1 MRAAALVNKG
11 SEPTCGDAAGFTD
24 SPLSECP
31 VSQDRLDHAA
41 NAENDRF
48 PPIFPKTLDFSPPW
62 SGSVG
67 TFQVARIAG
76 LHSVQGEGMA
86 RARGAERNMPTETS
100 TKPKTE
106 AAKVART
113 KPTRREQLTKLLNR
127 KSGAS
132 ITQIQKAF
140 GWQPHTARA
149 AISTL
154 RKRGTLIERTDTDKG
169 AVYRAVTE
177 G

>member
-1 MRAAALVNKG
+1 
-11 SEPTCGDAAGFTD
+11 
-24 SPLSECP
+24 
-31 VSQDRLDHAA
+31 
-41 NAENDRF
+41 
-48 PPIFPKTLDFSPPW
+48 
-62 SGSVG
+62 
-67 TFQVARIAG
+67 
-76 LHSVQGEGMA
+76 
-86 RARGAERNMPTETS
+86 MPTETS

-106 AAKVART
+106 ATKVART
-113 KPTRREQLTKLLNR
+113 KPTRREQLIKLLNR

-154 RKRGTLIERTDTDKG
+154 RKEGTPVERTDTDKG

>member
-1 MRAAALVNKG
+1 
-11 SEPTCGDAAGFTD
+11 
-24 SPLSECP
+24 
-31 VSQDRLDHAA
+31 
-41 NAENDRF
+41 
-48 PPIFPKTLDFSPPW
+48 
-62 SGSVG
+62 
-67 TFQVARIAG
+67 
-76 LHSVQGEGMA
+76 
-86 RARGAERNMPTETS
+86 MPTETS